1 MFRKYRA
8 VDFNELV
15 DEVSE
20 KLTEFGESL
29 GEYRLGKQAASYLV
43 NNNIETDVALMVRD
57 LIQSHEYY
65 SETGNFE
72 DGDIELVV
80 RVARDDFDAIE
91 FNEDETMTIGVQL
104 DFDLFYDHEW
114 HDFTSDA
121 RYDIRVLIKGVH
133 S

>member
-1 MFRKYRA
+1 MFRKYRV

-91 FNEDETMTIGVQL
+91 FNEG
-104 DFDLFYDHEW
+104 
-114 HDFTSDA
+114 
-121 RYDIRVLIKGVH
+121 
-133 S
+133 